1 MRLTR
6 DRISALVFLALSIA
20 YYMGATG
27 IELYPGD
34 EEELINAQ
42 TFPKFIGVM
51 AGIFSF
57 LILVLPAKGA
67 EEKIDWKSYD
77 WGRPLLLCALM
88 VAYGLTIKWPG
99 FFLATSVFLIGG
111 FLVLGERR
119 WWAVL
124 VASIPVAAAF
134 EFILAGLLDIYIE
147 DPFVAWIGTWIG
159 LSS

>member
-1 MRLTR
+1 MKLTR
-6 DRISALVFLALSIA
+6 DRMSALFFLALSIA

-67 EEKIDWKSYD
+67 EEKIDWRSYD
-77 WGRPLLLCALM
+77 WRRPLVLCALM
-88 VAYGLTIKWPG
+88 AGYGLTIKWPG

-147 DPFVAWIGTWIG
+147 DPFVSWIGFT
-159 LSS
+159 S

>member
-1 MRLTR
+1 MKLTR
-6 DRISALVFLALSIA
+6 DRMSALFFLALSIA

-42 TFPKFIGVM
+42 TYPKFIGVM

-67 EEKIDWKSYD
+67 EEKIDWRSYD
-77 WGRPLLLCALM
+77 WRRPLVLCALM
-88 VAYGLTIKWPG
+88 VGYGLTIKWPG

-119 WWAVL
+119 WWAIL

-147 DPFVAWIGTWIG
+147 DPFVSWIGFT
-159 LSS
+159 S

>member
-1 MRLTR
+1 MKITR
-6 DRISALVFLALSIA
+6 DRMSALFFLALSIA
-20 YYMGATG
+20 YYLGAMQV
-27 IELYPGD
+27 ELYPGD

-57 LILVLPAKGA
+57 LILVLPAKGE
-67 EEKIDWKSYD
+67 EEKIDWAGFD
-77 WGRPLLLCALM
+77 WVRPILLCALM
-88 VAYGLTIKWPG
+88 VVYGLAIKWPG
-99 FFLATSVFLIGG
+99 FFLATSFFLICGI
-111 FLVLGERR
+111 LVLGERR

-147 DPFVAWIGTWIG
+147 DPFVSWIGFT
-159 LSS
+159 S

>member
-1 MRLTR
+1 MKLTR
-6 DRISALVFLALSIA
+6 DRISALFFLALSIA

-42 TFPKFIGVM
+42 TFPKFIAVM
-51 AGIFSF
+51 AGIFSL

-67 EEKIDWKSYD
+67 EEKVDWRRYD

-99 FFLATSVFLIGG
+99 FFLATALFLMGG

-119 WWAVL
+119 WWVVL
-124 VASIPVAAAF
+124 VASIPVAAGF
-134 EFILAGLLDIYIE
+134 EFVLAGLLDIYIE
-147 DPFVAWIGTWIG
+147 DPFVSWIGAWTG
-159 LSS
+159 LTS

>member
-1 MRLTR
+1 MTITH
-6 DRISALVFLALSIA
+6 DRISALFFLALSIA
-20 YYMGATG
+20 YYFGAGG

-57 LILVLPAKGA
+57 LILVVPPKGEA
-67 EEKIDWKSYD
+67 HTVSWAAFDWK
-77 WGRPLLLCALM
+77 RPLLLCALM

-99 FFLATSVFLIGG
+99 FFLSTSVFLIGG

-119 WWAVL
+119 WWAIL
-124 VASIPVAAAF
+124 AASIPIAAGF
-134 EFILAGLLDIYIE
+134 ELILDGLLDIYIE
-147 DPFVAWIGTWIG
+147 DPFLIWLGIK
-159 LSS
+159 S